1 MESTFCYRNI
11 SILGHVGFCRQK
23 WSYVEDSMKCKDLS
37 WGYHAWLAGCIH
49 SLTKTETET
58 PWTTSHIISLIIPQ
72 KCSWGGVQRLKLVEM
87 SSQLQGHLLTTT
99 AMPIILSLNK
109 LQIGEF
115 FLKKTPSAVVMKGKV
130 SFSNQKHFCTNHRL
144 IQVQRLLHGSVT
156 SIRSQQTL
164 AGLWTP
170 TFSLTSPI

>member
-1 MESTFCYRNI
+1 MDDWFPSLRGSLLVWCLCPSYTLYIYLLCPHLIVVESTFCYRNI

-115 FLKKTPSAVVMKGKV
+115 F
-130 SFSNQKHFCTNHRL
+130 
-144 IQVQRLLHGSVT
+144 
-156 SIRSQQTL
+156 
-164 AGLWTP
+164 
-170 TFSLTSPI
+170 